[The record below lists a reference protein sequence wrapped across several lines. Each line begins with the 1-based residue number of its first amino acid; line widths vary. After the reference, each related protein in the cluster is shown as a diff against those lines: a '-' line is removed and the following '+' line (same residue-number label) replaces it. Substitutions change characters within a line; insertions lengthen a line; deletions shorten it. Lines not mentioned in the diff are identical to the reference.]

1 MLRFQLWCVWIFFL
15 FRHGEMVP
23 GHRSAFLLSSG
34 GQKPDLQYTTTDG
47 LIRGATAGPRKPACL
62 SWCVSCSYWS
72 WISGGCSLAANWAP
86 SVVPTHFWFLMR
98 KSGFLTLL
106 GWPGRASEVSPEPW
120 QSNPAPS
127 SSESQLLSE
136 EDLLPPWS
144 CEWGRQAARKERSEE
159 VIYD

>member
-1 MLRFQLWCVWIFFL
+1 MRLNFFFYSDTSKWCLGTGQLSFCLVADKSQTYSTQPQMGSFEGPLLAPETGMSIV
-15 FRHGEMVP
+15 M
-23 GHRSAFLLSSG
+23 RSLFLL
-34 GQKPDLQYTTTDG
+34 KLDF
-47 LIRGATAGPRKPACL
+47 R
-62 SWCVSCSYWS
+62 
-72 WISGGCSLAANWAP
+72 GCSLAANWAP

-127 SSESQLLSE
+127 SSESQLLSV

-144 CEWGRQAARKERSEE
+144 CEWGRQAGRKKRSEE